1 MSALENTLLLPAGA
15 SSSSAVGAMPRSA
28 KAVLGLFDRIAHGV
42 LEIRLP
48 GGAHLR
54 FGERGQAAPAVLEI
68 GNWSVFDSVL
78 ARGDV
83 GFAEAWIDGQWH
95 SPDLT
100 ALLTLLANNRELISS
115 AVYGQWWALL
125 TARLRHVFNA
135 NTRSGSRRNI
145 MAHYDLGNDFYR
157 LWLDPT
163 MSYSSAGAAG
173 P

>member
-15 SSSSAVGAMPRSA
+15 CSSSASVMPRNA
-28 KAVLGLFDRIAHGV
+28 KAVLGLFDRIAHGA

-48 GGAHLR
+48 DGAHLR
-54 FGERGQAAPAVLEI
+54 FGESGQAAPALLEI

-100 ALLTLLANNRELISS
+100 ALLTLLANNRELISR
-115 AVYGQWWALL
+115 AVYGPEC
-125 TARLRHVFNA
+125 VK
-135 NTRSGSRRNI
+135 TREFTQ
-145 MAHYDLGNDFYR
+145 A
-157 LWLDPT
+157 
-163 MSYSSAGAAG
+163 
-173 P
+173 